1 MPPDGVGSGGHRSQA
16 SCCGWSS
23 CWPARCSTPPPDD
36 PMLTGLLQTAA
47 ALTVLNVAPL
57 PVRHP
62 DSAGAATARGFET
75 GWMIQPDQAR
85 RFLTLQHRS
94 HLTES
99 LECMIAKSFASPC
112 SLQRIGPASVAPI
125 PAPPVEGADFGP
137 APARPHGAPAAP
149 SCFRYVV
156 EHQPTARV
164 RTFAEP
170 AGIIAREQLRC

>member
-112 SLQRIGPASVAPI
+112 SLQRIGPAKRAGEDRPEGSRRRSEECGPNELQDVA
-125 PAPPVEGADFGP
+125 
-137 APARPHGAPAAP
+137 
-149 SCFRYVV
+149 
-156 EHQPTARV
+156 
-164 RTFAEP
+164 
-170 AGIIAREQLRC
+170 